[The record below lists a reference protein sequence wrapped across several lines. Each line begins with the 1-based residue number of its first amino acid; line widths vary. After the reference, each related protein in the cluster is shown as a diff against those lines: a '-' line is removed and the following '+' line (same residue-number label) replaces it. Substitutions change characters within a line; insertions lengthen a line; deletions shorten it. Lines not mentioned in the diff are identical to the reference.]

1 MDIAE
6 KLQTLDM
13 NYLLEK
19 DETMTSAESPLTKM
33 ISILE
38 KERKEGTAVGMK
50 LYLRILNQR
59 GEVRLRSKQYQL
71 AAGMYSLEL

>member
-19 DETMTSAESPLTKM
+19 DKTLTSAESTLTKM

-38 KERKEGTAVGMK
+38 KERREGTAVGLK
-50 LYLRILNQR
+50 LYLKAIHWR
-59 GEVRLRSKQYQL
+59 GEIRLQCKQYQL
-71 AAGMYSLEL
+71 AVGR

>member
-19 DETMTSAESPLTKM
+19 DETMTSAESTLTKM

>member
-1 MDIAE
+1 MGIAE

-19 DETMTSAESPLTKM
+19 DETMASAESTLTRM

-38 KERKEGTAVGMK
+38 KERKEGTAVGSK
-50 LYLRILNQR
+50 LYLRTLHQR
-59 GEVRLRSKQYQL
+59 GEIRLRSKQYQL
-71 AAGMYSLEL
+71 AAGKYR

>member
-19 DETMTSAESPLTKM
+19 DETMTSAESTLTKM

-38 KERKEGTAVGMK
+38 KERNEGTAVGMK